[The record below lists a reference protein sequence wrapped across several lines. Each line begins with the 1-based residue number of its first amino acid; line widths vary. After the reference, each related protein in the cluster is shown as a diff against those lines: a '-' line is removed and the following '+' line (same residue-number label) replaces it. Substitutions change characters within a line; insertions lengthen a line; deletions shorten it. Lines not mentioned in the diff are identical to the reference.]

1 MINVTATFLAK
12 QGQEKALETLLTG
25 IIEPT
30 RNEEG
35 CLRYC
40 LFQDEKQPQKFMF
53 QEQFKDQAAYD
64 SHSQQSHVKTLL
76 ANLDGLLEIEP
87 DIRFYQEL

>member
-30 RNEEG
+30 RNEDG

-53 QEQFKDQAAYD
+53 QEQFKDQAAFD
-64 SHSQQSHVKTLL
+64 FHGQQPHFQALI
-76 ANLDGLLEIEP
+76 ANLDGLLEAEP
-87 DIRFYQEL
+87 EIRFYQEL